1 MSEDS
6 PLPSQMNVEDALKL
20 FGVAENASFD
30 EIIKVRRD
38 LVARFEGDMEK
49 LAEVDEAYD
58 ILLMKSF
65 SRRKAGQVSE
75 EGIRFADVR
84 KARPANLTPAWL
96 KSALS
101 KVAVSVETPDSK
113 TLATEAAVFG
123 VLAAWTFAGGLAQGG
138 DLTPVSSGGDVPGL
152 QLALALGAAFYFLQ
166 KERVKAVKAG
176 LITVGGM
183 ATGSI
188 VGGLIEAWLRVDI
201 VPVLGIDS
209 PAVVVSE
216 FVLVALFLTTAYVR

>member
-1 MSEDS
+1 
-6 PLPSQMNVEDALKL
+6 
-20 FGVAENASFD
+20 
-30 EIIKVRRD
+30 
-38 LVARFEGDMEK
+38 MEK
-49 LAEVDEAYD
+49 KRLANMFPVACPRQLFLIQHNHLAKQVDEAYD

-138 DLTPVSSGGDVPGL
+138 DLTPVPSGGDVPGL

-166 KERVKAVKAG
+166 KERVKAG
-176 LITVGGM
+176 
-183 ATGSI
+183 
-188 VGGLIEAWLRVDI
+188 E
-201 VPVLGIDS
+201 
-209 PAVVVSE
+209 E
-216 FVLVALFLTTAYVR
+216 FMFC